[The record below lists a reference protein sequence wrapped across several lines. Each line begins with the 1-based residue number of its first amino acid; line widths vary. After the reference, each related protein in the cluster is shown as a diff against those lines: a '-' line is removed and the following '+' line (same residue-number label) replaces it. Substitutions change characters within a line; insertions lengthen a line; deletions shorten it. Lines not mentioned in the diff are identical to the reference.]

1 MNYNKSLVKEG
12 ITLHKINT
20 TKFKTNLFA
29 IFITT
34 PLSRAN
40 VTKNALISAVLRR
53 GTSNFPSQE
62 LISKELED
70 MYGASFDCG
79 VDKNGD
85 NQVLKF
91 YIESINDDFLPE
103 KYNLAEKSLK
113 LLVDVVFNPLTENGG
128 FKKEYVEQEKNT
140 LKQIIEGKIDNKSKY
155 ALDRC
160 IEEMY
165 KNKPYGLYKFGYIE
179 DLDKIN
185 EVDLYSYYKTL
196 ISECKID
203 VFVSG
208 FNTDNL
214 NENEI
219 LGNLSERKAN
229 YIKVVNNFINNKIS
243 QPEEIIEKMDVTQG
257 KLMIGADVL
266 ELKEDEKQIASLY
279 SVVLGGGAN
288 SKLFQNVREKASLA
302 YTAGASYI
310 KAKNNIIIKCGIEIK
325 NYKRAL
331 EIIKEQLRQ
340 MLDGEFSDQDL
351 NSAKQ
356 LIIASYKSVSES
368 QDGEVSYYFA
378 QELSDKFVSIDESI
392 EEVNNVTKAQIV
404 DIAKKVQLNTI
415 YFLTGNE

>member
-1 MNYNKSLVKEG
+1 MNYNKSIVKEG

-243 QPEEIIEKMDVTQG
+243 QPEEVIEKMDVTQG

-302 YTAGASYI
+302 YTAGASYV

>member
-1 MNYNKSLVKEG
+1 MNYNKSIVKEG

-243 QPEEIIEKMDVTQG
+243 QPEEVIEKMDVTQG

-302 YTAGASYI
+302 YTAGASYV

-340 MLDGEFSDQDL
+340 MLDGELSDQDL

-392 EEVNNVTKAQIV
+392 EEINNVTKAQIV

>member
-1 MNYNKSLVKEG
+1 MNYNRYNLKEG
-12 ITLHKINT
+12 ITIHKINT

-29 IFITT
+29 VFITT

-53 GTSNFPSQE
+53 GTNSIKSQY
-62 LISKELED
+62 LISKELEN

-91 YIESINDDFLPE
+91 YIESVNDEFLPE
-103 KYNLAEKSLK
+103 RYNLAEKSLK
-113 LLVDVVFNPLTENGG
+113 LLTDIVFNPLVENDG
-128 FKKEYVEQEKNT
+128 FKKEYVDVEKNT

-160 IEEMY
+160 FEEMY
-165 KNKPYGLYKFGYIE
+165 KDKPYGLYKYGYIE

-185 EVDLYSYYKTL
+185 EVDLYNYYKEL

-208 FNTDNL
+208 YNIEHL

-219 LGNLSERKAN
+219 LGNIVPRKAN
-229 YIKVVNNFINNKIS
+229 YISIANNFINNRIEK
-243 QPEEIIEKMDVTQG
+243 PKELIEKMDVTQG
-257 KLMIGADVL
+257 KLILGVDFL
-266 ELKEDEKQIASLY
+266 ELNKQEQSVASVY
-279 SVVLGGGAN
+279 TVILGGGAN

-310 KAKNNIIIKCGIEIK
+310 KSKNNIVIRCGIEIN
-325 NYKRAL
+325 NYKKAL
-331 EIIKEQLRQ
+331 DLIKEQLRQ
-340 MLDGEFSDQDL
+340 MHDGEFSDNEI

-356 LIIASYKSVSES
+356 LILASYKSISET
-368 QDGEVSYYFA
+368 QDGEINFLFS
-378 QELSDKFVSIDESI
+378 QELSEDTTSVDELIKNI
-392 EEVNNVTKAQIV
+392 EVITKDQIIK
-404 DIAKKVQLNTI
+404 IAEKIQINTI
-415 YFLTGNE
+415 YFLTGI

>member
-113 LLVDVVFNPLTENGG
+113 LLVDVVFNPLTENCG

-331 EIIKEQLRQ
+331 EIMKEQLRQ